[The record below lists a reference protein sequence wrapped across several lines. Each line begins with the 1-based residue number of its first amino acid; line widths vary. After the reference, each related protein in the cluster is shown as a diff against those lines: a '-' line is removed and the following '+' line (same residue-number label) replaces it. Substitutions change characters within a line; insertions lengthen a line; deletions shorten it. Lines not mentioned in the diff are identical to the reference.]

1 MRADRLVALL
11 LILQRKGRV
20 TAAEVAEELEV
31 SERTARR
38 DLESL
43 SMAGVPVYSQQGRNG
58 GWQLLGGGRTDL
70 SGLTADEARA
80 LFLVAGPS
88 SATPEVRTA
97 LRKLVRALPEPMR
110 DEAEAASTAVV
121 VADGWGRSRRTTATP
136 AWLPVVQRAVVE
148 AVQVELSYVARDGAE
163 TLRTVH
169 PLGLAAKGS
178 TWYLMADTA
187 AGLRT
192 FRVDRVVEATPTG
205 DPAVRPD
212 GFDLEEAW
220 ARFSEEMQRRWHSAE
235 VHALVRP
242 DGFELLQR
250 VLGTRL
256 LTGPPASDGRIE
268 VAVTGPSEL
277 AVVGELAGFGARVEI
292 TEPASAREA
301 MALIGAEL
309 AALYGG

>member
-38 DLESL
+38 DLEAL

-80 LFLVAGPS
+80 LFLVAGPA

-97 LRKLVRALPEPMR
+97 LRKLVRALPETMR

-121 VADGWGRSRRTTATP
+121 MADGWGRSRRTAPTP
-136 AWLPVVQRAVVE
+136 AWLPVVQRAVVDG
-148 AVQVELSYVARDGAE
+148 VQIELAYVARDGAE
-163 TLRTVH
+163 TVRTVH

-178 TWYLMADTA
+178 TWYLMADTV

-192 FRVDRVVEATPTG
+192 FRVDRVVEATPTTEV
-205 DPAVRPD
+205 AVRPE

-235 VHALVRP
+235 VHGLARP
-242 DGFELLQR
+242 DAMDLLQR

-256 LTGPPASDGRIE
+256 LTGPPAPDGRIE
-268 VAVTGPSEL
+268 VAVTGPTER
-277 AVVGELAGFGARVEI
+277 AVVGELAGFGAMLEI
-292 TEPASAREA
+292 TGPPSAREA
-301 MALIGAEL
+301 MAVIGAEL
-309 AALYGG
+309 AELYRP